1 LEVKVPT
8 KFVKWMVFVSI
19 VTAKQLAQKQSNYRR
34 ARAKRTVFIG
44 GINDEID
51 EEAIFEQFQ
60 TFGTVLEVQIPPAQ
74 VPHNNYKNTNQSQAK
89 NRGFAFVTY
98 ESAGDAQDAID
109 NMDLNELKTRVI
121 RVSLA
126 RPQKTPMAGLG
137 NRPIWESEE
146 WLTQHTKPLAQSGG
160 VGSRAAI
167 RAQGKASSEEPKETE
182 TNGDDME
189 E

>member
-1 LEVKVPT
+1 
-8 KFVKWMVFVSI
+8 
-19 VTAKQLAQKQSNYRR
+19 
-34 ARAKRTVFIG
+34 
-44 GINDEID
+44 
-51 EEAIFEQFQ
+51 
-60 TFGTVLEVQIPPAQ
+60 
-74 VPHNNYKNTNQSQAK
+74 
-89 NRGFAFVTY
+89 
-98 ESAGDAQDAID
+98 
-109 NMDLNELKTRVI
+109 MDLNELKNRVI

-137 NRPIWESEE
+137 NRPSELSSRPSILRKITLTAYFITVWESEE